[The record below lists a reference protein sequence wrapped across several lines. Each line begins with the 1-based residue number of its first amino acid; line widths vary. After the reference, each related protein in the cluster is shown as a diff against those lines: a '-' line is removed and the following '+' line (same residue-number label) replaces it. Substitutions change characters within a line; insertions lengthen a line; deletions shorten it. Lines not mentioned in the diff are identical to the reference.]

1 MLVEEIM
8 PKARERLASIGADAP
23 LREAA
28 DLMSKPHTDLVVA
41 CDAAGVM
48 VGILTKTDIVRYIR
62 QCCDGGMAPVEVI
75 MTRDVVS
82 STTKDV
88 LRDVWNVMNK
98 RGLQRIPVI
107 DDNRKPI
114 GIVYARDALQSLL
127 GEAND
132 EDELLREYIGN
143 TGYR

>member
-1 MLVEEIM
+1 MLVDEIM
-8 PKARERLASIGADAP
+8 PKARARLVSISAGAP
-23 LREAA
+23 VREAA

-48 VGILTKTDIVRYIR
+48 LGVLTKTDIVRYIR
-62 QCCDGGMAPVEVI
+62 QCCDGGMAPVEMI

-82 STTKDV
+82 SKVGDV
-88 LRDVWNVMNK
+88 LRDVWNVMNE
-98 RGLQRIPVI
+98 RGLQRIPII
-107 DDNRKPI
+107 DDSRKPI
-114 GIVYARDALQSLL
+114 GIVYARDALQGLL

>member
-8 PKARERLASIGADAP
+8 SKARERLAWIGADAP
-23 LREAA
+23 VREAA
-28 DLMSKPHTDLVVA
+28 DLMSVPHTDLVVA

-48 VGILTKTDIVRYIR
+48 AGVLTKTDIVRYIR
-62 QCCDGGMAPVEVI
+62 QCCDGGMAPVDTI

-82 STTKDV
+82 SKVGDV
-88 LRDVWNVMNK
+88 LREVWNLMNE

-107 DDNRKPI
+107 DESRKPI
-114 GIVYARDALQSLL
+114 GIVYARDALQVLL

-143 TGYR
+143 AGYR